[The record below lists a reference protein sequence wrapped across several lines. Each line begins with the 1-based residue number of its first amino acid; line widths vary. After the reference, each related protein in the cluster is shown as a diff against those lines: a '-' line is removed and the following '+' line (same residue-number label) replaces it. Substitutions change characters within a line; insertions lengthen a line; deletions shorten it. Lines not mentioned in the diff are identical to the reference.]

1 VLVSNSGAK
10 RQLIFRTQ
18 VSRRW
23 CAFNRLLKT
32 PGSTRFRDNEVRLKL
47 HALAYTLATFLRC
60 IELPEA
66 AVTGRWC
73 LPSSPQ
79 PDDCERRRH
88 VRNRDP
94 NSI

>member
-1 VLVSNSGAK
+1 MLVSNSGAK
-10 RQLIFRTQ
+10 RQLIFCTH

-32 PGSTRFRDNEVRLKL
+32 PGSTRFRDNDVRLQL
-47 HALAYTLATFLRC
+47 QALAYTLATFLRC

-66 AVTGRWC
+66 PVTGRWC

-79 PDDCERRRH
+79 PDDRERCGY
-88 VRNRDP
+88 VRDPDP

>member
-1 VLVSNSGAK
+1 VALSTTTLAHCDAVWGG
-10 RQLIFRTQ
+10 RQPLH
-18 VSRRW
+18 
-23 CAFNRLLKT
+23 LET

-88 VRNRDP
+88 VVNRDP